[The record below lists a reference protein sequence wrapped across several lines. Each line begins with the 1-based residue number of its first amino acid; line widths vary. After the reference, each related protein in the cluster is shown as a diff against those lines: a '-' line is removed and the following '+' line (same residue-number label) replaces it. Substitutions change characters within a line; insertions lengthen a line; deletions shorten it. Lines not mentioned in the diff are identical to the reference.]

1 MENLT
6 TRNISPQPKV
16 QVSLRNPNCL
26 KCCVDCP
33 DSPGRK
39 RSKVLEKALKE
50 IYQKTLEVIVGNKDP
65 MKTIGEIRSKA
76 FCAIHNIEEAK
87 QSLLDKIIETTQ
99 NPYKDTNDIVLI
111 LMSKET
117 LEWLENDCR
126 NKCLFV
132 EEKKLHEKIFVYGV
146 EITIFDRQC
155 CAYVAFCHQLPP
167 PVKALYFSYSSST

>member
-6 TRNISPQPKV
+6 TRDISPQPKV
-16 QVSLRNPNCL
+16 QVSLWNPNCL

-33 DSPGRK
+33 DSPGWK

-50 IYQKTLEVIVGNKDP
+50 IYQKTLEVIIENKDP

-99 NPYKDTNDIVLI
+99 NSYKDTNDIVLV

-117 LEWLENDCR
+117 LKWLENDCR
-126 NKCLFV
+126 DKCLFV
-132 EEKKLHEKIFVYGV
+132 EGKKLYEKIFVYGV
-146 EITIFDRQC
+146 EITIFDSLPFGRI
-155 CAYVAFCHQLPP
+155 VFCH
-167 PVKALYFSYSSST
+167 KDGSKEIKDFI